1 MSRDNRRTLRIG
13 LVVTA
18 AFAILAFFIFFIGSE
33 QKIFAKKYE
42 YKVQFRTAAGLAV
55 GNPVQLAGVTVGTV
69 NDIYLPRDPARQ
81 KVDIRIVIDRKYHE
95 RVRLDSRARVKKLG
109 LIAADSYVDI
119 TPGSP
124 SQPILPP
131 GSLIPAME
139 GADVDALIASG
150 EDLVDNF
157 VQISHSLKNV
167 LTRIDAGEGLLGELT
182 VDPEGG
188 QKLTSTL
195 MSTLNRTNSVL
206 TQVQSGRGVMGRL
219 LYDDA
224 YAAELTASLQSS
236 AQSLQSVLASVQSG
250 FESGEGAL
258 PALLNDPAGRE
269 RVDALVENLR
279 VTSENLSTF
288 SQGLTEGEG
297 LVPRLINDREYG
309 EEVLA
314 EFRGLV
320 GRLSEI
326 ARKVEEGEGTAG
338 RLISDPTVYEAINDI
353 LIGINESRMLRFLI
367 RNRQAAGI
375 EKRYEAAVEEG
386 AATPA
391 VLQQTAPVAEPPPPP
406 PPPPVE
412 EPIDADPPAT
422 APAESAQSVDPAD
435 SEWVEPATDPEPAPE
450 PPPVEP
456 PPAR

>member
-13 LVVTA
+13 LLVTA
-18 AFAILAFFIFFIGSE
+18 ALAVLAFFIFFIGSE
-33 QKIFAKKYE
+33 QNIFSKKYG
-42 YKVQFRTAAGLAV
+42 YKVQFRSAAGLAV
-55 GNPVQLAGVTVGTV
+55 GNPVQLSGVTVGV
-69 NDIYLPRDPARQ
+69 VEDIYLPRDPARQ
-81 KVDIRIVIDRKYHE
+81 KVDIRIAIDRKYHE

-131 GSLIPAME
+131 GSLIPAMD
-139 GADVDALIASG
+139 GTDVDALIASG

-167 LTRIDAGEGLLGELT
+167 LARIDAGEGLLGELT
-182 VDPEGG
+182 VEPEGG
-188 QKLTSTL
+188 QRLTDTL

-224 YAAELTASLQSS
+224 YAAELTSSLQSS
-236 AQSLQSVLASVQSG
+236 AQSLQSVLANVQSG
-250 FESGEGAL
+250 FESGEGVL
-258 PALLNDPAGRE
+258 PALLNDPAGRQ

-279 VTSENLSTF
+279 VTSENLATF
-288 SQGLTEGEG
+288 SAGLKEGEG
-297 LVPRLINDREYG
+297 LVPRLINDKEYG
-309 EEVLA
+309 QEVLD

-320 GRLSEI
+320 VRLSEI

-338 RLISDPTVYEAINDI
+338 RLITDPTVYEAINDI

-375 EKRYEAAVEEG
+375 EKRYEAAVEGE
-386 AATPA
+386 AVQPAVEPATP
-391 VLQQTAPVAEPPPPP
+391 VVI
-406 PPPPVE
+406 E
-412 EPIDADPPAT
+412 EPVIVVPIPKESSEDA
-422 APAESAQSVDPAD
+422 EVVEPAD
-435 SEWVEPATDPEPAPE
+435 TEWVEPAPATTPG

-456 PPAR
+456 PPGL

>member
-13 LVVTA
+13 LLVTA
-18 AFAILAFFIFFIGSE
+18 ALAILAFFIFFIGAE
-33 QKIFAKKYE
+33 QNIFSKKYG
-42 YKVQFRTAAGLAV
+42 YKVQFRSASGLAV
-55 GNPVQLAGVTVGTV
+55 GNPVQLAGVTVGV
-69 NDIYLPRDPARQ
+69 VEDIYLPRDPARQ
-81 KVDIRIVIDRKYHE
+81 KVDIRIAIDRKYHE
-95 RVRLDSRARVKKLG
+95 RVRLDSRARVKKMG

-139 GADVDALIASG
+139 GTDVDALIASG

-167 LTRIDAGEGLLGELT
+167 LARVDAGEGLLGELT

-188 QKLTSTL
+188 QRLTDTL

-206 TQVQSGRGVMGRL
+206 SQVQSGRGVMGRL

-236 AQSLQSVLASVQSG
+236 ARSLQSVLANVQTG
-250 FESGEGAL
+250 FESGEGVL
-258 PALLNDPAGRE
+258 PALLNDPAGRQ

-288 SQGLTEGEG
+288 SQGLRDGEG

-309 EEVLA
+309 QEVLD

-320 GRLSEI
+320 VRLSEI

-338 RLISDPTVYEAINDI
+338 RLITDPTVYEAINDI

-375 EKRYEAAVEEG
+375 EKRYEAAVESQPSPSVTPLQERPVVIEG
-386 AATPA
+386 PA
-391 VLQQTAPVAEPPPPP
+391 VVVPIP
-406 PPPPVE
+406 E
-412 EPIDADPPAT
+412 ERPEETEAT
-422 APAESAQSVDPAD
+422 DPAE
-435 SEWVEPATDPEPAPE
+435 SEWVEPAPATTPG

-456 PPAR
+456 PAR